1 MGGFKTSVYPG
12 IRRVSE
18 YYPSLS
24 IPCKYQG
31 KFAEVLI
38 DDNVGKVRICV
49 DTDSPFPTGEKP
61 RLEEELLVDCGEGRW
76 EYREGP
82 NLEYTTE
89 LVYVPASLS
98 KMPVERFVETE
109 QYKRTAESNWK
120 ERG

>member
-1 MGGFKTSVYPG
+1 MGGFKASVYLG

-49 DTDSPFPTGEKP
+49 DTDSPFSTGEKP

-76 EYREGP
+76 EYREWP

-109 QYKRTAESNWK
+109 QYKRTAESN
-120 ERG
+120 